1 MFKEINNLRIFFEEP
16 EREFHLREIARI
28 LKKNPVTVKKHL
40 EKFIEKGVLN
50 LKKERKFYF
59 YSSNTENPSYK
70 EIKRQYNRDKLINS
84 NLIDFL
90 KKEFNLP
97 TIILFGSYEK
107 GEDNKNSDVDICI
120 ITESRKEVDIKKYEK
135 IINRKIQLHIF
146 KNEEFRKL
154 RIKNKNL
161 FNSIINGYK
170 IYGLL
175 EI

>member
-120 ITESRKEVDIKKYEK
+120 ITESRKDVDIKKYEK

-146 KNEEFRKL
+146 KNEEFKKL
-154 RIKNKNL
+154 KIKNKNL